1 MEQVLERI
9 REQQETLN
17 SLSESLTLLTNSVVE
32 TKRTQAELERADE
45 ASKRRFTGLEK
56 EASDLR
62 SSLTRIREDLA
73 HRLYGE
79 ETSGRQIAELQV
91 SVTRAE
97 QLHEQRR
104 KEQELYK
111 EDQNQSRV
119 QSNRELDGL
128 KTRMRTLEERATESR
143 GP

>member
-17 SLSESLTLLTNSVVE
+17 SFTENLTRLNNSVVE
-32 TKRTQAELERADE
+32 TRTQAELERADE
-45 ASKRRFTGLEK
+45 ASKHRFTGLEK
-56 EASDLR
+56 EASDHR
-62 SSLTRIREDLA
+62 FSLTRIREDLA
-73 HRLYGE
+73 HRLYSE
-79 ETSGRQIAELQV
+79 ETSGRQIVELQV

-97 QLHEQRR
+97 QLYEQMR

-119 QSNRELDGL
+119 QSNRARWSENAPRKKLVV
-128 KTRMRTLEERATESR
+128 SQCSVV
-143 GP
+143 